1 MFQIINHIENHNA
14 SILGYLLIVSS
25 IWGALHRTTIT
36 IPFHQVM
43 SSLCRFLKK
52 KVNEDSDWL
61 GIITVN
67 DIHCTDTE
75 M

>member
-25 IWGALHRTTIT
+25 IWGALQTTTIT

-61 GIITVN
+61 GIMIY
-67 DIHCTDTE
+67 IDTE